1 MLKVAQQNTAVLI
14 FANSSALDETR
25 KRIPNSKVLFSS
37 LTADIIKKV
46 KKTELPYFIYD
57 EELQHGSDFGARFT
71 TAIKSVFA
79 KGFDN
84 IITVGNDTP
93 HLTASTILNASN
105 KLKEGRTVIGPSLD
119 GGVYLLGFHKNRF
132 EAAIFR
138 ALPWQKRNLFEKI
151 AISFAQRGMLHQLP
165 RLADIDSIKDAKT
178 ILDKGTPI
186 SSELVF
192 VLIKLLRIKKAAK
205 EYFLNTS
212 HFTYSKS
219 QFNKGSPRQL
229 QSL

>member
-1 MLKVAQQNTAVLI
+1 LLKVAQQNTAVLI

-93 HLTASTILNASN
+93 HLTASTILNTSN

-165 RLADIDSIKDAKT
+165 RLADIDSISDIKV
-178 ILDKGTPI
+178 ILHKGI
-186 SSELVF
+186 SLSANLVK
-192 VLIKLLRIKKAAK
+192 ILLRVLRNQKPKQ
-205 EYFLNTS
+205 ELFFNNTY
-212 HFTYSKS
+212 FTYSTN
-219 QFNKGSPRQL
+219 QFNKGSPKQL
-229 QSL
+229 HFS

>member
-1 MLKVAQQNTAVLI
+1 LLKVAQHKTAVLI
-14 FANSSALDETR
+14 FANSSGIDEVR
-25 KRIPNSKVLFSS
+25 KGIPNSKKLFHS
-37 LTADIIKKV
+37 LTADILNKV
-46 KKTELPYFIYD
+46 QKTQLPYFICN
-57 EELQHGSDFGARFT
+57 EELQLGADFGARFT

-79 KGFDN
+79 KGFDS

-93 HLTASTILNASN
+93 HLTTSTILSAYENLQQG
-105 KLKEGRTVIGPSLD
+105 KTVIGPSVD
-119 GGVYLLGFHKNRF
+119 GGVYLLGVHKNRF
-132 EAAIFR
+132 DASAFR
-138 ALPWQKRNLFEKI
+138 ELPWQQRNLFEKI
-151 AISFAQRGMLHQLP
+151 AICFMRRGMLHQLP